1 MFILMLKI
9 LGLVYQLLII
19 PCRERDPEIELK
31 NTERVQE
38 KMSKYETGKSSNVY
52 LKNIKYKGALVPF
65 KYCTLCLKVLR
76 GMWAG
81 HAKRYVK
88 LGDDG
93 HECVNA
99 LENMSKIYAEERS
112 R

>member
-1 MFILMLKI
+1 M
-9 LGLVYQLLII
+9 II
-19 PCRERDPEIELK
+19 SCRERDLDIELK
-31 NTERVQE
+31 NVEGVQE
-38 KMSKYETGKSSNVY
+38 RKTKYETGKSSSAY

-65 KYCTLCLKVLR
+65 KYCTLCLKVVR
-76 GMWAG
+76 GEWAG
-81 HAKRYVK
+81 QAKRYVK
-88 LGDDG
+88 LGDGG